1 VSGAR
6 ADGRG
11 RRNGGEEAMMG
22 ANQRTDTV
30 PTLFWA
36 RVQEW
41 AERVAMREKVS
52 GIWRSIPW
60 KQYGEN
66 ARYVALGLIS
76 LGLKKGD
83 RVAIISE
90 NNPEWLYSDMG
101 ILAAGGVTVGIYT
114 TDSVTQVEYIV
125 KHSGSKFF
133 IAENEEQLDKILE
146 ARKNLSQLEKILV
159 IDMEGLR
166 HFQDPM
172 VMRFDDLLKRG
183 LEFEGHH
190 PGLFE
195 KKLQE
200 PQPDDLAILI
210 YTSGTT
216 GPPKGAMI
224 SHGNILS
231 VMEMQQAVNPGQ
243 ETDEVLSFLPLCH
256 IAQRIASVY
265 NPLLGGF
272 KINFVENLDS
282 IPLNIREVSPTIFFA
297 VPRIWEKFYSSLV
310 LRMQDSTS
318 LEKLAFKWAIG
329 IGRKVSDRR
338 LKNQP
343 IPIHLKA
350 LFYLADWAVLKNL
363 KKFIGLDKARYILS
377 GAAPISPDLLKFYH
391 SLGLDMRET
400 YGQTECTGPT
410 SVHFEGDT
418 KFGTVGKPLPGSEI
432 RIAED
437 GEILVRGPHVF
448 LGYFSDPG
456 KTQETVVDGWL
467 YTGDVGRFDG
477 DGHLIITDRK
487 KDIIITSGG
496 KNITPSEIE
505 NQLKFSPYINDAT
518 VIGDGRKY
526 LTALIMIDE
535 ENVMKYAQDHR
546 IPFTTYA
553 SLTKAP
559 EIIKLIQQ
567 EVDAVNKI
575 FAQVETIKRFRLLD
589 IQLTTDDDEVTPTMK
604 LKRKFVSEKF
614 KDLIDSMYRE

>member
-1 VSGAR
+1 MVEMS
-6 ADGRG
+6 
-11 RRNGGEEAMMG
+11 
-22 ANQRTDTV
+22 QRVDTV
-30 PTLFWA
+30 PTLFWN
-36 RVQEW
+36 RVQLW
-41 AERVAMREKVS
+41 GERTAMREKDF
-52 GIWRSIPW
+52 GIWRAISW
-60 KQYGEN
+60 KQYGET
-66 ARYVALGLIS
+66 AKYACLGLIS
-76 LGLKKGD
+76 LGLERGD
-83 RVAIISE
+83 RVAIVSE
-90 NNPEWLYSDMG
+90 NNPQWLYADMG

-114 TDSVTQVEYIV
+114 TDSMNQVEYIV

-146 ARKNLSQLEKILV
+146 VRKNLPLLKKIFV

-166 HFQDPM
+166 HFKDPM
-172 VMRFDDLLKRG
+172 VMTFDELLDIGKTKDHEEP
-183 LEFEGHH
+183 L
-190 PGLFE
+190 LFE
-195 KKLQE
+195 KRLLE

-224 SHGNILS
+224 SHRNILS
-231 VMEMQQAVNPGQ
+231 VMEMQQAVNPGT
-243 ETDEVLSFLPLCH
+243 ERDEVLSFLPLCH

-318 LEKLAFKWAIG
+318 LEKLAFKWALKT
-329 IGRKVSDRR
+329 GRKISDYR

-343 IPIHLKA
+343 IPFSLKI
-350 LFYLADWAVLKNL
+350 LFRLADWAVLKNL

-418 KFGTVGKPLPGSEI
+418 KFGTVGKALPGSEI

-437 GEILVRGPHVF
+437 GEILIRGPHVF
-448 LGYFSDPG
+448 LGYFNDPE
-456 KTQETVVDGWL
+456 KTRETVVDGWL

-518 VIGDGRKY
+518 IIGDGRKY

-567 EVDAVNKI
+567 EVDAVNRN
-575 FAQVETIKRFRLLD
+575 FAQVETIKRFRLLE
-589 IQLTTDDDEVTPTMK
+589 IRLTPDDDEVTPTMK

>member
-1 VSGAR
+1 
-6 ADGRG
+6 
-11 RRNGGEEAMMG
+11 MMG
-22 ANQRTDTV
+22 ANQKTDTV

-41 AERVAMREKVS
+41 ADRVAMREKVF
-52 GIWRSIPW
+52 GIWRSISW

-66 ARYVALGLIS
+66 ARHVALGLIS

-146 ARKNLSQLEKILV
+146 ARKNLSELEKIFV
-159 IDMEGLR
+159 IDIEGLR

-172 VMRFDDLLKRG
+172 VMRFDSLLKRG

-195 KKLQE
+195 KKVQE

-224 SHGNILS
+224 SHRNILS

-329 IGRKVSDRR
+329 FGRRVSDRR

-343 IPIHLKA
+343 VPFHLKV

-448 LGYFSDPG
+448 IGYFNDPG
-456 KTQETVVDGWL
+456 KTRETVADGWL

-518 VIGDGRKY
+518 VIGDRRKY
-526 LTALIMIDE
+526 LTAIIMIDD

-567 EVDAVNKI
+567 EVDAVNKNL
-575 FAQVETIKRFRLLD
+575 AQVETIKRFRLLE
-589 IQLTTDDDEVTPTMK
+589 IRLTPDDDEVTPTMK

>member
-1 VSGAR
+1 
-6 ADGRG
+6 
-11 RRNGGEEAMMG
+11 MMG
-22 ANQRTDTV
+22 ATQRTDTV
-30 PTLFWA
+30 PTLFWN
-36 RVQEW
+36 RVQQW
-41 AERVAMREKVS
+41 GERTAMREKDF
-52 GIWRSIPW
+52 GIWRSISW

-66 ARYVALGLIS
+66 AKYVCLGLNS
-76 LGLKKGD
+76 LGLERGD
-83 RVAIISE
+83 RVAIVSE
-90 NNPEWLYSDMG
+90 NNPQWLYSDMG

-114 TDSVTQVEYIV
+114 TDSAIQVEYIV
-125 KHSGSKFF
+125 RHSGAKFF
-133 IAENEEQLDKILE
+133 IGENEEQLDKILE
-146 ARKNLSQLEKILV
+146 ARKNLPLLEKIFV

-166 HFQDPM
+166 HFKDPM
-172 VMRFDDLLKRG
+172 VKTFDELLDLGRALDREQP
-183 LEFEGHH
+183 L
-190 PGLFE
+190 LFE
-195 KKLQE
+195 KRLRE

-224 SHGNILS
+224 SHRNILS

-243 ETDEVLSFLPLCH
+243 EMDEVLSFLPLCH

-318 LEKLAFKWAIG
+318 LEKLVFKWALK
-329 IGRKVSDRR
+329 IGRQASDYR
-338 LKNQP
+338 LKNRT
-343 IPIHLKA
+343 IPFSQKT
-350 LFYLADWAVLKNL
+350 LFRLADWVVLKNL
-363 KKFIGLDKARYILS
+363 KKFIGLNKARYILS

-418 KFGTVGKPLPGSEI
+418 KFGTVGKALPGSEI

-448 LGYFSDPG
+448 LGYFNDPE
-456 KTQETVVDGWL
+456 KTRETVVDGWL

-553 SLTKAP
+553 SLTRAP

-567 EVDAVNKI
+567 EVDAVNRN

-589 IQLTTDDDEVTPTMK
+589 IQLTPDDDEVTPTMK

-614 KDLIDSMYRE
+614 KELIESMYRE

>member
-1 VSGAR
+1 
-6 ADGRG
+6 
-11 RRNGGEEAMMG
+11 MMG
-22 ANQRTDTV
+22 ANQKTDTV

-36 RVQEW
+36 RVQDW
-41 AERVAMREKVS
+41 ADRLAMREKVF
-52 GIWRSIPW
+52 GIWRSISW

-66 ARYVALGLIS
+66 ARHVALGLIS

-146 ARKNLSQLEKILV
+146 ARKNLSELEKIFV
-159 IDMEGLR
+159 IDIEGLR

-172 VMRFDDLLKRG
+172 VMRFDSLLKRG

-195 KKLQE
+195 KKVQE

-224 SHGNILS
+224 SHRNILS

-329 IGRKVSDRR
+329 FGRRVSDRR

-343 IPIHLKA
+343 VPFHLKV

-448 LGYFSDPG
+448 IGYFNDPG
-456 KTQETVVDGWL
+456 KTRETVADGWL

-518 VIGDGRKY
+518 VIGDRRKY
-526 LTALIMIDE
+526 LTAIIMIDD

-567 EVDAVNKI
+567 EVDAVNKNL
-575 FAQVETIKRFRLLD
+575 AQVETIKRFRLLE
-589 IQLTTDDDEVTPTMK
+589 IRLTPDDDEVTPTMK
-604 LKRKFVSEKF
+604 LKRKFISEKF

>member
-1 VSGAR
+1 
-6 ADGRG
+6 
-11 RRNGGEEAMMG
+11 MMG
-22 ANQRTDTV
+22 ANERTGTV

-41 AERVAMREKVS
+41 ADRVAMRQKVF
-52 GIWRSIPW
+52 GIWRSISW

-66 ARYVALGLIS
+66 ARHVALGLIS

-101 ILAAGGVTVGIYT
+101 ILAAGGVPVGIYT

-125 KHSGSKFF
+125 KHSRSKFF

-146 ARKNLSQLEKILV
+146 ARTNLSELEKIFV

-172 VMRFDDLLKRG
+172 VMRFDGLLKRG

-190 PGLFE
+190 PELFE

-224 SHGNILS
+224 SHRNILS

-243 ETDEVLSFLPLCH
+243 ERDEVLSFLPLCH

-272 KINFVENLDS
+272 KISFVENLDS
-282 IPLNIREVSPTIFFA
+282 IPLNIREVSPSIFFA

-343 IPIHLKA
+343 VPFHLKA

-363 KKFIGLDKARYILS
+363 KKFIGLDKTRYILS

-410 SVHFEGDT
+410 SVHFEADT
-418 KFGTVGKPLPGSEI
+418 KFGTVGKPLPGSEV

-448 LGYFSDPG
+448 LGYFNDPG
-456 KTQETVVDGWL
+456 KTQETVADGWL

-535 ENVMKYAQDHR
+535 ENVMKYAQDYR

-553 SLTKAP
+553 SLTRAP
-559 EIIKLIQQ
+559 EIIKRIQQ
-567 EVDAVNKI
+567 EVDAVNKNL
-575 FAQVETIKRFRLLD
+575 AQVETIKRFRLLE
-589 IQLTTDDDEVTPTMK
+589 IRLTPDDDEVTPTMK

>member
-1 VSGAR
+1 
-6 ADGRG
+6 
-11 RRNGGEEAMMG
+11 MMG
-22 ANQRTDTV
+22 ANQKTDTV

-41 AERVAMREKVS
+41 ADRVAMREKVF
-52 GIWRSIPW
+52 GIWRSISW

-66 ARYVALGLIS
+66 ARHVALGLIS
-76 LGLKKGD
+76 LGLEKGD

-146 ARKNLSQLEKILV
+146 ARKNLPQLEKIFI
-159 IDMEGLR
+159 IDTEGLR

-172 VMRFDDLLKRG
+172 VMRFDSLLKRG

-195 KKLQE
+195 KKVQE

-224 SHGNILS
+224 SHRNILS

-329 IGRKVSDRR
+329 FGRRVSDRR

-343 IPIHLKA
+343 VPFHLKV

-448 LGYFSDPG
+448 IGYFNDPG
-456 KTQETVVDGWL
+456 KTRETVADGWL

-518 VIGDGRKY
+518 VIGDRRKY
-526 LTALIMIDE
+526 LTAIIMIDD

-559 EIIKLIQQ
+559 EIIKLIQH
-567 EVDAVNKI
+567 EVDAVNKNL
-575 FAQVETIKRFRLLD
+575 AQVETIKRFRLLE
-589 IQLTTDDDEVTPTMK
+589 IRLTPDDDEVTPTMK

>member
-1 VSGAR
+1 
-6 ADGRG
+6 
-11 RRNGGEEAMMG
+11 MMG
-22 ANQRTDTV
+22 ATQRTDTV
-30 PTLFWA
+30 PTLFWN
-36 RVQEW
+36 RVQQW
-41 AERVAMREKVS
+41 GERTAMREKDF
-52 GIWRSIPW
+52 GIWRSISW

-66 ARYVALGLIS
+66 AKYVCLGLNS
-76 LGLKKGD
+76 LGLERGD
-83 RVAIISE
+83 RVAIVSE
-90 NNPEWLYSDMG
+90 NNPQWLYSDMG

-114 TDSVTQVEYIV
+114 TDSAIQVEYIV
-125 KHSGSKFF
+125 RHSGAKFF
-133 IAENEEQLDKILE
+133 IGENEEQLDKILE
-146 ARKNLSQLEKILV
+146 ARKNLPLLKKIFV

-166 HFQDPM
+166 HFRDPM
-172 VMRFDDLLKRG
+172 VKTFDELLDLGRALDREQP
-183 LEFEGHH
+183 L
-190 PGLFE
+190 LFE
-195 KKLQE
+195 KRLRE

-224 SHGNILS
+224 SHRNILS

-243 ETDEVLSFLPLCH
+243 EMDEVLSFLPLCH

-318 LEKLAFKWAIG
+318 LEKLVFKWALK
-329 IGRKVSDRR
+329 IGRQASDYR
-338 LKNQP
+338 LKNRT
-343 IPIHLKA
+343 IPFSQKT
-350 LFYLADWAVLKNL
+350 LFRLADWVVLKNL
-363 KKFIGLDKARYILS
+363 KKFIGLNKARYILS

-418 KFGTVGKPLPGSEI
+418 KFGTVGKALPGSEI

-448 LGYFSDPG
+448 LGYFNDPE
-456 KTQETVVDGWL
+456 KTRETVVDGWL

-553 SLTKAP
+553 SLTRAP

-567 EVDAVNKI
+567 EVDAVNRN

-589 IQLTTDDDEVTPTMK
+589 IQLTPDDDEVTPTMK

-614 KDLIDSMYRE
+614 KELIESMYRE

>member
-1 VSGAR
+1 MVEMS
-6 ADGRG
+6 
-11 RRNGGEEAMMG
+11 
-22 ANQRTDTV
+22 QRVDTV
-30 PTLFWA
+30 PTLFWN
-36 RVQEW
+36 RVQLW
-41 AERVAMREKVS
+41 GERTAMREKDF
-52 GIWRSIPW
+52 GIWRAISW
-60 KQYGEN
+60 KQYGET
-66 ARYVALGLIS
+66 AKYACLGLIS
-76 LGLKKGD
+76 LGLERGD
-83 RVAIISE
+83 RVAIVSE
-90 NNPEWLYSDMG
+90 NNPQWLYADMG

-114 TDSVTQVEYIV
+114 TDSMNQVEYIV

-146 ARKNLSQLEKILV
+146 VRKNLPLLKKIFV

-166 HFQDPM
+166 HFKDPM
-172 VMRFDDLLKRG
+172 VMTFDELLDIGKTKDHEEP
-183 LEFEGHH
+183 L
-190 PGLFE
+190 LFE
-195 KKLQE
+195 KRLLE

-224 SHGNILS
+224 SHRNILS
-231 VMEMQQAVNPGQ
+231 VMEMQQAVNPGT
-243 ETDEVLSFLPLCH
+243 ERDEVLSFLPLCH

-318 LEKLAFKWAIG
+318 LEKLAFKWALKT
-329 IGRKVSDRR
+329 GRKISDYR

-343 IPIHLKA
+343 IPFSLKI
-350 LFYLADWAVLKNL
+350 LFRLADWAVLKNL

-418 KFGTVGKPLPGSEI
+418 KFGTVGKALPGSEI

-437 GEILVRGPHVF
+437 GEILIRGPHVF
-448 LGYFSDPG
+448 LGYFNDPE
-456 KTQETVVDGWL
+456 KTRETVVDGWL

-518 VIGDGRKY
+518 IIGDGRKY

-567 EVDAVNKI
+567 EVDAVNRN
-575 FAQVETIKRFRLLD
+575 FAQVETIKKFRLLE
-589 IQLTTDDDEVTPTMK
+589 IRLTPDDDEVTPTMK